1 VGHSGLLRYISR
13 APIPGV
19 KANMGWPKGN
29 AWKQVCIYGFSSWH
43 LHQFTEQ
50 KEKTTLE
57 YIEDIEILR
66 FLEIGI
72 PVRMV
77 MILGSPL
84 AVDTEN
90 DLKRANDLY
99 EHMLEYP
106 TPNAD
111 KEILNKLKKGE

>member
-1 VGHSGLLRYISR
+1 MEVSIVSCLEQCICYSDP
-13 APIPGV
+13 AP
-19 KANMGWPKGN
+19 
-29 AWKQVCIYGFSSWH
+29 
-43 LHQFTEQ
+43 
-50 KEKTTLE
+50 
-57 YIEDIEILR
+57 
-66 FLEIGI
+66 

-77 MILGSPL
+77 MIQGSPL

-111 KEILNKLKKGE
+111 KEILNKLKEGE